1 MNDQQ
6 TVTWRV
12 APTLHWSE
20 DFAAWLHRNG
30 RRPKTIAAYLQD
42 LRHFGRFFE
51 QANGGAFEPG
61 LLNATDVKAYFR
73 MQDEDKTVAP
83 TSRNRRLATLRVLVE
98 WAVETGAL
106 EYDPT
111 VSIKRQ
117 DVELTPRDR
126 TDAEMERLEAVVRD
140 GLHIRC
146 AGQSHLWLA
155 ARDRVLWALFTKT
168 GLRIHEVAAL
178 SLEDIDFEAGEIRV
192 LGKGGKKATV
202 AVGSNLLDFLAE
214 WASMNPNAQ
223 TLICD
228 LHGAPLTTGQIR
240 RRVQMIGEAAG
251 IHNLNPHDLRHT
263 YAYQFKAALMDQ
275 GMDQSKA
282 FDAVR
287 RQMRHGDERTTQ
299 LYFRARRSEIHAAA
313 EVM

>member
-20 DFAAWLHRNG
+20 EFAAWLHRNG
-30 RRPKTIAAYLQD
+30 RMPKTIAAYLQD
-42 LRHFGRFFE
+42 LRHFGRYFE
-51 QANGGAFEPG
+51 QANGTTFEPG

-73 MQDEDKTVAP
+73 GQDEDKSVAA

-98 WAVETGAL
+98 WAVESGAL

-126 TDAEMERLEAVVRD
+126 TDAEMTLLEAVVRD

-146 AGQSHLWLA
+146 TGQSHLWLA

-168 GLRIHEVAAL
+168 GLRIHEIAAL
-178 SLEDIDFEAGEIRV
+178 TLDDMDFEAGEIRV
-192 LGKGGKKATV
+192 MGKGGKKASV
-202 AVGSNLLDFLAE
+202 AVGSNLLGFLAE
-214 WASMNPNAQ
+214 WAAMNPSAE
-223 TLICD
+223 TLVCD
-228 LHGAPLTTGQIR
+228 LHGAALTTGQIR
-240 RRVQMIGEAAG
+240 RRVRMIGEAAG
-251 IHNLNPHDLRHT
+251 IQGLNPHDLRHT
-263 YAYQFKAALMDQ
+263 YAYQFKAALLDQ

-287 RQMRHGDERTTQ
+287 RQMRHSDERTTQ

-313 EVM
+313 EMM

>member
-20 DFAAWLHRNG
+20 EFAAWLHRNG
-30 RRPKTIAAYLQD
+30 RMPKTIAAYLQD
-42 LRHFGRFFE
+42 LRHFGRYFE
-51 QANGGAFEPG
+51 QANGTTFEPG

-73 MQDEDKTVAP
+73 GQDEDKSVAA

-98 WAVETGAL
+98 WAVESGAL

-126 TDAEMERLEAVVRD
+126 TDAEMALLEAVVRD

-146 AGQSHLWLA
+146 TGQSHLWLA

-168 GLRIHEVAAL
+168 GLRIHEVAQL
-178 SLEDIDFEAGEIRV
+178 SIDDLIFDANRIRV

-202 AVGSNLLDFLAE
+202 AVGSDLLDFLAE
-214 WASMNPNAQ
+214 WFALNPSAE
-223 TLICD
+223 TVVCG
-228 LHGAPLTTGQIR
+228 LHGEPLTTGQIR

-251 IHNLNPHDLRHT
+251 IHGLNPHDLRHT
-263 YAYQFKAALMDQ
+263 YAYQYKSNLMKMGMSQEQAFQ
-275 GMDQSKA
+275 GLRK
-282 FDAVR
+282 
-287 RQMRHGDERTTQ
+287 QMRHKDGRTTNG
-299 LYFRARRSEIHAAA
+299 YFGARDSELIAAA
-313 EVM
+313 EMM

>member
-1 MNDQQ
+1 MLTDL
-6 TVTWRV
+6 TKIRV

-30 RRPKTIAAYLQD
+30 RMPKTIAAYLQD
-42 LRHFGRFFE
+42 VRHFGRFFE
-51 QANGGAFEPG
+51 QANGMAFQPEQ
-61 LLNATDVKAYFR
+61 LNATDVKAYFAT
-73 MQDEDKTVAP
+73 QDADKDVAA

-117 DVELTPRDR
+117 DVELAPRDR
-126 TDAEMERLEAVVRD
+126 TDAEMARLEAVVHD

-146 AGQSHLWLA
+146 TGQSHTWLA

-168 GLRIHEVAAL
+168 GLRIHEIAQL
-178 SLEDIDFEAGEIRV
+178 SVDDLDFDAGEIRV
-192 LGKGGKKATV
+192 IGKGSKKASV
-202 AVGSNLLDFLAE
+202 AVGSGLLDFLAE
-214 WASMNPNAQ
+214 WAAMNPSSE
-223 TLICD
+223 TLVCG
-228 LHGAPLTTGQIR
+228 LHGEPLTTGQIR

-251 IHNLNPHDLRHT
+251 IHKLNPHDLRHT